1 MPIRLP
7 SLLAITAAMVAALTL
22 SACGTSPMAEPPP
35 PSATTVQPARLE
47 AALVAH
53 TWKLVSARDNDGRY
67 MSALFPANSKPVTFN
82 FAEGRISI
90 QGGCNVRGGAFQ
102 INSAY
107 QLAVGQT
114 VSTMMACEPT
124 LMAVDKAITAALAK
138 PLDLRIEMTTP
149 PSMTLL
155 TAANETL
162 VFTGE
167 RTLESQHGKPTRMF
181 LEVAPQ
187 KVACNHPL
195 MPNAQCLQTREITFN
210 EQGLRVGEP
219 GPWQVFQGDIQGFNF
234 EPGYRSVL
242 RVDRFTRA
250 NPPADASRYIFV
262 LDMQVETARVAK

>member
-7 SLLAITAAMVAALTL
+7 SILAITAAMVAALTL

-195 MPNAQCLQTREITFN
+195 MPNAQCLQTREVTFN

-242 RVDRFTRA
+242 RV
-250 NPPADASRYIFV
+250 
-262 LDMQVETARVAK
+262 